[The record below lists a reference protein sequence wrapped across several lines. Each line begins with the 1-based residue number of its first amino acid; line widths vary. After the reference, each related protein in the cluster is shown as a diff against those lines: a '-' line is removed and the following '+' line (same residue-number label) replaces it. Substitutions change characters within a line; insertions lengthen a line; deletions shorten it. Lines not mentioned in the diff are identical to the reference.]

1 MLKERMKTMFS
12 LHDFIMNTLKGM
24 VGNYPQ
30 FQVQEFALNWYAN
43 GKLNE
48 EDLETVES
56 WFTVEET
63 K

>member
-1 MLKERMKTMFS
+1 MFS